1 MPDKFYLFDRTGTF
15 ERVMEFDTIEEVKS
29 QIFELSNDYDYYDA
43 DWVLIEGKERKFTL
57 KKEVAFI

>member
-43 DWVLIEGKERKFTL
+43 EWVLIEGTKIDFKVRKEITFN
-57 KKEVAFI
+57 